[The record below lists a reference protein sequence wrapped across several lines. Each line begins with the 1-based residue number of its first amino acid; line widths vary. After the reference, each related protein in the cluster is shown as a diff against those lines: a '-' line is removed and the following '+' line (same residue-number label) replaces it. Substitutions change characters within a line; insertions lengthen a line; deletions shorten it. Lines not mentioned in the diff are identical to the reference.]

1 MASMVAR
8 AGLATMGSVGSPKHM
23 TRDAMVVDA
32 SVVGTIVVDFGGI
45 KQICC
50 GSGDGQ

>member
-1 MASMVAR
+1 MVAR

-32 SVVGTIVVDFGGI
+32 SVVGTIVIDFGWFE
-45 KQICC
+45 QICC
-50 GSGDGQ
+50 GCGDCQ